1 LRCRLLLSSS
11 DLQVEP
17 LNGLEQETRPEPA
30 LLPALAQKA
39 AAAVQRAK
47 VRQLVSIICADT
59 QPLQNSSVLAAI
71 AGDDEEG
78 KAAFARKWIE
88 RGLRGTCL
96 ARPG

>member
-1 LRCRLLLSSS
+1 LRCRLLLNSS
-11 DLQVEP
+11 DP
-17 LNGLEQETRPEPA
+17 ASSLNGLEQETRPEPA
-30 LLPALAQKA
+30 LLPAAGQGA
-39 AAAVQRAK
+39 TAAVQRAK

-88 RGLRGTCL
+88 RGLRGTHL